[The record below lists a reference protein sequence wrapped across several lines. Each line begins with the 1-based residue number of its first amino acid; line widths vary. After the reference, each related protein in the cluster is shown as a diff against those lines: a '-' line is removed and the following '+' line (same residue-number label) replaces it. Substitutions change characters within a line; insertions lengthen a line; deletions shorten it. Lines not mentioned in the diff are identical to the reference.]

1 MNSTRSGTQ
10 LCPLGDEW
18 SQARSPEVPQRQTG
32 QEAETQL
39 RGASWHLHL
48 SPQKHHC
55 LLEQ

>member
-1 MNSTRSGTQ
+1 MHSTRSGTQ

-18 SQARSPEVPQRQTG
+18 SQARSPEVPLRQTG

-39 RGASWHLHL
+39 CGASWHLHL
-48 SPQKHHC
+48 SPQKHHS